1 MNKQTIFSLYKKE
14 MLDIFRDKKTM
25 IIMVL
30 VPLFLYPCMMLGM
43 MLIMTNLSK
52 ESLEKTYQVGIVQ
65 CEETEQIEA
74 LLLDE
79 EDGFEYFFEIV
90 KYDSTEVCEQALNE
104 KVIDAFISVEET
116 EDGRLQ
122 YEVGYF
128 SSSADSVSA
137 SSYVEEI
144 LDAYKDG
151 LRNDIIEE
159 RFDDY
164 EKVLNPIV
172 VSNRNIATIEESTG
186 SIFGYIIPFM
196 LITSILMGAVYP
208 AIDVTAGERE
218 RGTLETMMTLPV
230 KSSEM
235 MFSKFMAVSTIAVMS
250 ALLNLLSMFLVG
262 LYMFDSMQLAGTA
275 FGDMNILQF
284 VPSVIALLLCM
295 PIFAMFAS
303 AVCLSI
309 CIFAKSFKEANNY
322 STPILLV
329 FMFASMAGMLPNI
342 TLTTKTALIPIVNV
356 ALFIK
361 AVFELQFDWTN
372 IILVFVSN
380 VVYSLAAVM
389 LMSKLFSSE
398 DVLFGEGF
406 RGIKFLEKR
415 SNMKEKQMPGLGD
428 TILMFGLLLLLM
440 IYLSSSL
447 VFWLGIW
454 GTGLVQLIILA
465 VPVFY
470 AWYMKANFKKLFS
483 LKVPKVKHLLAGICM
498 WFGIW
503 LLEQVVLVS
512 LSQWFPGMAETS
524 ETLNSIIVDAGF
536 VSAFI
541 VVGISPAIAEE
552 FAFRGFLFGTLKE
565 KWKPWTAI
573 VVSAVLFGA
582 YHMNLLQFIGG
593 TMMGIGLAYVAYMSG
608 SIWIGAVMHFIN
620 NGLSVILQYNPEL
633 ITRIP
638 ILGKETY
645 AAGDMVVLLVVGLV
659 FTALGVVL
667 LQRKCGKEAENNS
680 KQK

>member
-1 MNKQTIFSLYKKE
+1 MNKNTIFSLYKKE

-30 VPLFLYPCMMLGM
+30 VPLFLYPCMMLGT

-52 ESLEKTYQVGIVQ
+52 ESLEKTYQIGIVESAQ
-65 CEETEQIEA
+65 TGQIEA

-79 EDGFEYFFEIV
+79 EDEFEYYFETL
-90 KYDSTEVCEQALNE
+90 SFATANLCEQALNA
-104 KVIDAFISVEET
+104 KTIDAYIDVKET
-116 EDGRLQ
+116 EDGRLE

-128 SSSADSVSA
+128 SSAADSVSA
-137 SSYVEEI
+137 SNYVEEI
-144 LDAYKDG
+144 LDAYKDR
-151 LRNDIIEE
+151 LRNDMIAEQ
-159 RFDDY
+159 FDDY
-164 EKVLNPIV
+164 EQVLNPIV
-172 VSNRNIATIEESTG
+172 VSSRNIATIEESTG
-186 SIFGYIIPFM
+186 SLFGYIIPFM

-230 KSSEM
+230 KNSEM

-250 ALLNLLSMFLVG
+250 ALLNLLSMFLMG
-262 LYMFDSMQLAGTA
+262 LYVYDSMQLVNTA
-275 FGDMNILQF
+275 FGDMNLLQF

-303 AVCLSI
+303 AVCLSV

-329 FMFASMAGMLPNI
+329 FMFASMAGMLPNL
-342 TLTTKTALIPIVNV
+342 TLTTKTAMIPIVNV

-361 AVFELQFDWTN
+361 AIFELQFDWAN
-372 IILVFVSN
+372 IILVFISN
-380 VVYSLAAVM
+380 VVYSIAAVM

-398 DVLFGEGF
+398 DILFGDGF
-406 RGIKFLEKR
+406 RGVKFLEKR

-447 VFWLGIW
+447 VLRLGIW

-470 AWYMKANFKKLFS
+470 AWYMKADFKKLFS
-483 LKVPKVKHLLAGICM
+483 LKVPKMKHIFGGICI

-512 LSQWFPGMAETS
+512 LAQWFPSLGETS
-524 ETLNSIIVDAGF
+524 EALNSIITDAGF

-552 FAFRGFLFGTLKE
+552 FAFRGFLFGTLKD
-565 KWKPWTAI
+565 KWKPWIAI
-573 VVSAVLFGA
+573 LLSAVLFGA
-582 YHMNLLQFIGG
+582 YHMNLLQFVGG
-593 TMMGIGLAYVAYMSG
+593 LMMGIGLAYAAYMSG
-608 SIWIGAVMHFIN
+608 SIWIGALMHFIN
-620 NGLSVILQYNPEL
+620 NGLSVVFQYHPDL
-633 ITRIP
+633 VTMIP
-638 ILGKETY
+638 ILGQENY
-645 AAGDMVVLLVVGLV
+645 SAGDMLILLVVGAV
-659 FTALGVVL
+659 ITSLGVL
-667 LQRKCGKEAENNS
+667 LMKKPKNAE
-680 KQK
+680 

>member
-1 MNKQTIFSLYKKE
+1 MNKKTVFSLYKKE
-14 MLDIFRDKKTM
+14 MLDVFRDKKTM

-43 MLIMTNLSK
+43 MLIMSNISK

-65 CEETEQIEA
+65 CEEAETIRQ
-74 LLLDE
+74 LLVDE
-79 EDGFEYFFEIV
+79 EDEYEYFFE
-90 KYDSTEVCEQALNE
+90 TEVYHSLEACELALNE
-104 KVIDAFISVEET
+104 KEIDAFISVSET
-116 EDGRLQ
+116 EDGRTSF
-122 YEVGYF
+122 EVGYF
-128 SSSADSVSA
+128 SSVADSVSA
-137 SSYVEEI
+137 SDYAEEI
-144 LDAYKDG
+144 LRGYRDS
-151 LRNDIIEE
+151 LRNDLIEE
-159 RFDDY
+159 QFEDY

-196 LITSILMGAVYP
+196 LITSILMGAIYP

-218 RGTLETMMTLPV
+218 RGTLETMMTLPI

-262 LYMFDSMQLAGTA
+262 IYMYDSMQLANTA
-275 FGDMNILQF
+275 FGDMNLLQF
-284 VPSVIALLLCM
+284 VPSVIALLICM

-303 AVCLSI
+303 AVCLSV

-322 STPILLV
+322 STPVLLV
-329 FMFASMAGMLPNI
+329 FMFASMAGMLPNL

-372 IILVFVSN
+372 IILVLMSN
-380 VVYSLAAVM
+380 VVYSVAAVM

-415 SNMKEKQMPGLGD
+415 SNMKENQMPGLGD

-447 VFWLGIW
+447 VFRLGIW

-470 AWYMKANFKKLFS
+470 AWYMKADFKKLFS
-483 LKVPKVKHLLAGICM
+483 LKVPKMKHVFGGISM
-498 WFGIW
+498 WLGIW

-512 LSQWFPGMAETS
+512 LAEWFPGLMETS
-524 ETLNSIIVDAGF
+524 EALNSVIIDAGF

-541 VVGISPAIAEE
+541 VVGICPAIAEE
-552 FAFRGFLFGTLKE
+552 FAFRGFLFGTLKD
-565 KWKPWTAI
+565 KWKPWLAI

-593 TMMGIGLAYVAYMSG
+593 TMMGIGLAYVAYKSG
-608 SIWIGAVMHFIN
+608 SIWVGALMHFIN
-620 NGLSVILQYNPEL
+620 NGLSVIFQYYPEL
-633 ITRIP
+633 VTKIP
-638 ILGKETY
+638 ILGEEVY
-645 AAGDMVVLLVVGLV
+645 SVGDMMILLGIGIV
-659 FTALGVVL
+659 FTALGIL
-667 LQRKCGKEAENNS
+667 LLKKEKNS
-680 KQK
+680 CN

>member
-1 MNKQTIFSLYKKE
+1 MNRKTIFSLYKKE

-30 VPLFLYPCMMLGM
+30 IPLFLYPCMMLGM
-43 MLIMTNLSK
+43 MLIMSNISK
-52 ESLEKTYQVGIVQ
+52 ESLEKTYQIGIVQ
-65 CEETEQIEA
+65 CEEAEYISE

-79 EDGFEYFFEIV
+79 EDEFEYFFETEV
-90 KYDSTEVCEQALNE
+90 YDSLEACELALNE
-104 KVIDAFISVEET
+104 QVIDAFICVSKA
-116 EDGRLQ
+116 EDGRTS

-128 SSSADSVSA
+128 SSAPDSISA
-137 SSYVEEI
+137 SSYTEEI
-144 LDAYKDG
+144 LDAYNDG
-151 LRNDIIEE
+151 LRNELIAE
-159 RFDDY
+159 RFEDY
-164 EKVLNPIV
+164 EQVLNPILI
-172 VSNRNIATIEESTG
+172 SNRNVATIEESTG

-196 LITSILMGAVYP
+196 LITSILMGAIYP

-230 KSSEM
+230 KNAEM

-250 ALLNLLSMFLVG
+250 ALLNLLSMLLVG
-262 LYMFDSMQLAGTA
+262 IYMYDSMQLANTA
-275 FGDMNILQF
+275 FGELNLLQF
-284 VPSVIALLLCM
+284 IPSVIGLLVCM
-295 PIFAMFAS
+295 PIFAMFSA
-303 AVCLSI
+303 AVCLSV

-322 STPILLV
+322 STPVLLV
-329 FMFASMAGMLPNI
+329 FMFASMAGMLPNL

-372 IILVFVSN
+372 IVLVLLSN
-380 VVYSLAAVM
+380 VMYSIAAVM

-415 SNMKEKQMPGLGD
+415 SNMKEKQMPGIGD

-447 VFWLGIW
+447 VFRLGIW
-454 GTGLVQLIILA
+454 GTGLVQMIILA
-465 VPVFY
+465 VPVLY
-470 AWYMKANFKKLFS
+470 AWYMKADFKKLFS
-483 LKVPKVKHLLAGICM
+483 LKVPKVKHILAGICM
-498 WFGIW
+498 WLGIW

-512 LSQWFPGMAETS
+512 LSQWFPSLMETS
-524 ETLNSIIVDAGF
+524 EELNSVIVDAGF
-536 VSAFI
+536 ISAFI
-541 VVGISPAIAEE
+541 VVGICPAIAEE
-552 FAFRGFLFGTLKE
+552 FAFRGFLFGTLKD
-565 KWKPWTAI
+565 KWKPWLAI
-573 VVSAVLFGA
+573 VVSAQLFGA
-582 YHMNLLQFIGG
+582 YHMNLLQFVGG

-608 SIWIGAVMHFIN
+608 SIWIGAIMHFIN

-633 ITRIP
+633 ITKIP

-645 AAGDMVVLLVVGLV
+645 AVGDMVILLVVGV
-659 FTALGVVL
+659 AFTVLGVL
-667 LQRKCGKEAENNS
+667 LLNKS
-680 KQK
+680 KKACN

>member
-1 MNKQTIFSLYKKE
+1 MNKKTVFSLYKKE

-43 MLIMTNLSK
+43 MLIMSNISK

-65 CEETEQIEA
+65 CEEAEQISD

-79 EDGFEYFFEIV
+79 EDEFEYFFETEV
-90 KYDSTEVCEQALNE
+90 YDSVEACELALNE
-104 KVIDAFISVEET
+104 QEIDAFISVSKA
-116 EDGRLQ
+116 EDGRTS

-128 SSSADSVSA
+128 SSAPDSVSA
-137 SSYVEEI
+137 SSYAEEI
-144 LDAYKDG
+144 LEAYNDG
-151 LRNDIIEE
+151 LRNELIAE

-164 EKVLNPIV
+164 EQVLNPILI
-172 VSNRNIATIEESTG
+172 SNRNVATIEESTG

-196 LITSILMGAVYP
+196 LITSILMGAIYP

-230 KSSEM
+230 KNAEM
-235 MFSKFMAVSTIAVMS
+235 MFSKFMAVSTVAVMS
-250 ALLNLLSMFLVG
+250 ALLNLLSMLLVG
-262 LYMFDSMQLAGTA
+262 LYMYDSMQLANTA
-275 FGDMNILQF
+275 FGDINLFQF
-284 VPSVIALLLCM
+284 VPSVIGLLVCM

-303 AVCLSI
+303 AVCLSV

-322 STPILLV
+322 STPVLLV
-329 FMFASMAGMLPNI
+329 FMFASMAGMLPNL

-372 IILVFVSN
+372 IMLVMLSN
-380 VVYSLAAVM
+380 VVYSIAAVM

-415 SNMKEKQMPGLGD
+415 SNMKEKQMPGIGD

-447 VFWLGIW
+447 VFRLGIW
-454 GTGLVQLIILA
+454 GTGLVQMIILA
-465 VPVFY
+465 VPVLY
-470 AWYMKANFKKLFS
+470 AWYMKADFKKLFS
-483 LKVPKVKHLLAGICM
+483 LKVPKIKHIFAGICM

-512 LSQWFPGMAETS
+512 LAQWFPSLMETS
-524 ETLNSIIVDAGF
+524 EELNSVIMDAGF
-536 VSAFI
+536 ISSFI

-552 FAFRGFLFGTLKE
+552 FAFRGFLFGTLKD
-565 KWKPWTAI
+565 KWKPWLAI
-573 VVSAVLFGA
+573 VVSAMLFGA
-582 YHMNLLQFIGG
+582 YHMNLLQFVGG
-593 TMMGIGLAYVAYMSG
+593 TMMGIGLAYAAYMSG
-608 SIWIGAVMHFIN
+608 SIWIGAIMHFIN
-620 NGLSVILQYNPEL
+620 NGLSVILQYNPE
-633 ITRIP
+633 IISKIP

-645 AAGDMVVLLVVGLV
+645 AAGDMVILLVVGVV
-659 FTALGVVL
+659 FTVFGVIL
-667 LQRKCGKEAENNS
+667 LKKS
-680 KQK
+680 KKACN

>member
-1 MNKQTIFSLYKKE
+1 MNKKTVFSLYKKE

-43 MLIMTNLSK
+43 MLIMSNISK

-65 CEETEQIEA
+65 CEEAETIQQ
-74 LLLDE
+74 LLLDDKDE
-79 EDGFEYFFEIV
+79 YEYFFEV
-90 KYDSTEVCEQALNE
+90 SVYDSLQACEDALNAKE
-104 KVIDAFISVEET
+104 IDTFISVSET
-116 EDGRLQ
+116 EDGRTS

-128 SSSADSVSA
+128 SSMADSVSA
-137 SSYVEEI
+137 SDYAEEI
-144 LDAYKDG
+144 LRGYRDG
-151 LRNDIIEE
+151 LRNDLIEE
-159 RFDDY
+159 QFEDY

-172 VSNRNIATIEESTG
+172 VSNRNVATIEESTG

-196 LITSILMGAVYP
+196 LITSILMGAIYP

-218 RGTLETMMTLPV
+218 RGTLETMMTLPI

-262 LYMFDSMQLAGTA
+262 IYMYDSMQLANTA
-275 FGDMNILQF
+275 FGDMNLLQF
-284 VPSVIALLLCM
+284 APSVIALLVCM

-329 FMFASMAGMLPNI
+329 FMFASMAGMLPNLN
-342 TLTTKTALIPIVNV
+342 LTTKTALIPIVNV

-372 IILVFVSN
+372 IILVLVSN
-380 VVYSLAAVM
+380 IVYSVAAVM

-415 SNMKEKQMPGLGD
+415 SNMKENQMPGLGD

-447 VFWLGIW
+447 VFRLGIW

-470 AWYMKANFKKLFS
+470 AWYMKADFKKLFS
-483 LKVPKVKHLLAGICM
+483 LNVPKLKHVFGGICM
-498 WFGIW
+498 WLGIW

-512 LSQWFPGMAETS
+512 LLEWFPGMMETS
-524 ETLNSIIVDAGF
+524 EALNSVIIDAGF

-541 VVGISPAIAEE
+541 VVGICPAIAEE
-552 FAFRGFLFGTLKE
+552 FAFRGFLFGTLKD
-565 KWKPWTAI
+565 KWKPWLAI

-593 TMMGIGLAYVAYMSG
+593 TMMGIGLAYVAYKSG
-608 SIWIGAVMHFIN
+608 SIWVGALMHFIN
-620 NGLSVILQYNPEL
+620 NGLSVVFQYYPEL
-633 ITRIP
+633 IMKIP
-638 ILGKETY
+638 ILGEEVY
-645 AAGDMVVLLVVGLV
+645 SVGDMLILLGIGIV
-659 FTALGVVL
+659 FTSLGIL
-667 LQRKCGKEAENNS
+667 LLKREKNACN
-680 KQK
+680 

>member
-1 MNKQTIFSLYKKE
+1 MNKKTVFSLYKKE

-43 MLIMTNLSK
+43 MLIMSNISK

-65 CEETEQIEA
+65 CVEAETIQQ
-74 LLLDE
+74 LLLDDKDE
-79 EDGFEYFFEIV
+79 YEYFFEV
-90 KYDSTEVCEQALNE
+90 SVYDSLQACEDALNAKE
-104 KVIDAFISVEET
+104 IDTFISVSET
-116 EDGRLQ
+116 EDGRTSF
-122 YEVGYF
+122 EVGYF
-128 SSSADSVSA
+128 SSVADSVSA
-137 SSYVEEI
+137 SDYAEEI
-144 LDAYKDG
+144 LRGYRDG
-151 LRNDIIEE
+151 LRNDLIEE
-159 RFDDY
+159 QFEDY

-172 VSNRNIATIEESTG
+172 VSNRNVATIEESTG

-196 LITSILMGAVYP
+196 LITSILMGAIYP

-218 RGTLETMMTLPV
+218 RGTLETMMTLPI

-262 LYMFDSMQLAGTA
+262 IYMYDSMQLANTA
-275 FGDMNILQF
+275 FGDMNLLQF
-284 VPSVIALLLCM
+284 VPSVIALLVCM

-329 FMFASMAGMLPNI
+329 FMFASMAGMLPNL

-372 IILVFVSN
+372 IILVLVSN
-380 VVYSLAAVM
+380 IVYSVAAVM

-415 SNMKEKQMPGLGD
+415 SNMKENQMPGLGD

-447 VFWLGIW
+447 VFRLGIW

-470 AWYMKANFKKLFS
+470 AWYMKADFKKLFS
-483 LKVPKVKHLLAGICM
+483 LKSPKIKHIFGGISM

-512 LSQWFPGMAETS
+512 LLEWFPGLMETS
-524 ETLNSIIVDAGF
+524 EALNSIIIDAGF
-536 VSAFI
+536 VAAFI
-541 VVGISPAIAEE
+541 VVGICPAIAEE
-552 FAFRGFLFGTLKE
+552 FAFRGFLFGTLKD
-565 KWKPWTAI
+565 KWKPWLAI

-593 TMMGIGLAYVAYMSG
+593 TMMGIGLAYVAYKSG
-608 SIWIGAVMHFIN
+608 SIWVGALMHFIN
-620 NGLSVILQYNPEL
+620 NGLSVVFQYYPEL
-633 ITRIP
+633 IMKIP
-638 ILGKETY
+638 ILGEEVY
-645 AAGDMVVLLVVGLV
+645 SAGDMLILLGIGIV
-659 FTALGVVL
+659 FTLLGIL
-667 LQRKCGKEAENNS
+667 LLKREKNACN
-680 KQK
+680 

>member
-43 MLIMTNLSK
+43 MLIMSNISK
-52 ESLEKTYQVGIVQ
+52 ESLEKTYQIGILQ
-65 CEETEQIEA
+65 CEETAQIEA

-79 EDGFEYFFEIV
+79 EDEFEYYFE
-90 KYDSTEVCEQALNE
+90 TESFDGLESGEAALNQQA
-104 KVIDAFISVEET
+104 IDAFINVNQT
-116 EDGRLQ
+116 EDGRVQ
-122 YEVGYF
+122 YEVEYF
-128 SSSADSVSA
+128 SSAADSVSA
-137 SSYVEEI
+137 SSYVETI
-144 LDAYKDG
+144 LDAYRKE
-151 LRNDIIEE
+151 LRNEIIEE
-159 RFDDY
+159 KFGDY
-164 EKVLNPIV
+164 DMVLNPVV
-172 VSNRNIATIEESTG
+172 VSSRNIATIEESTG

-262 LYMFDSMQLAGTA
+262 LYMFDSMQLVNTA
-275 FGDMNILQF
+275 FGDMNIWQF
-284 VPSVIALLLCM
+284 VPSVIALLICM

-322 STPILLV
+322 STPILLI
-329 FMFASMAGMLPNI
+329 FMFASMAGMLPNL

-361 AVFELQFDWTN
+361 AVFELQFEWGN
-372 IILVFVSN
+372 IALVFLSN
-380 VVYSLAAVM
+380 VVYSIAAVM

-415 SNMKEKQMPGLGD
+415 SNMKEKQMPGIGD

-447 VFWLGIW
+447 VFRLGIW

-470 AWYMKANFKKLFS
+470 AWYMKADFKKLFS
-483 LKVPKVKHLLAGICM
+483 LKVPKISHVLGGICM

-512 LSQWFPGMAETS
+512 LSQWFPGLAETS
-524 ETLNSIIVDAGF
+524 EALNSIITDAGF
-536 VSAFI
+536 LSAFI
-541 VVGISPAIAEE
+541 VVGICPAIAEE
-552 FAFRGFLFGTLKE
+552 FAFRGFLFGTLKD
-565 KWKPWTAI
+565 KWKPWLAI
-573 VVSAVLFGA
+573 VLSAVLFGA
-582 YHMNLLQFIGG
+582 YHMNLLQFVGG
-593 TMMGIGLAYVAYMSG
+593 TMMGIGLAYAAYMSG

-620 NGLSVILQYNPEL
+620 NGLSVILQYNPEM
-633 ITRIP
+633 IAKIP

-645 AAGDMVVLLVVGLV
+645 SAGDMIILLVVGV
-659 FTALGVVL
+659 VCTGIGVL
-667 LQRKCGKEAENNS
+667 LFRRHKEKIIE
-680 KQK
+680 